1 MILVSGIVARLR
13 SSEVIMRKSL
23 AAAAAFAALWL
34 SPAVAEEPSDILNV
48 SYDVSRELYADIDK
62 AFVAKY
68 KAETGKDITINQSH
82 GGSSKQARAVLDGLQ
97 ADVVTF
103 NQVTDIQVLHDQT
116 DLVTADRQSRFPNN
130 SVPYYSLPAFLVRK
144 GNPKSVTDWSDL
156 VRDDVKVVFPNPKT
170 SGNGRYTYLAAYA
183 YALEANKGDQEKAKE
198 FVRKLF
204 ANVPVF
210 DTGGRAAITTF
221 VEHGIGDV
229 LVTFEAEVQ
238 SIGSQYG
245 KDKTTDLVIPP
256 VSLRADFPVAVVDKV
271 VDERGSHKLAETY
284 LQYLYTPEAQEIIA
298 AHYNRRIDKEIAAK
312 HANDFANVRLLTVKD
327 VFGGW
332 QKVQE
337 EHLANGGILDQLYVN
352 R

>member
-1 MILVSGIVARLR
+1 VDRVR
-13 SSEVIMRKSL
+13 SSEVITRKCL
-23 AAAAAFAALWL
+23 APAAAFAALW
-34 SPAVAEEPSDILNV
+34 NV

-82 GGSSKQARAVLDGLQ
+82 GGSSKQARA
-97 ADVVTF
+97 DVVTF
-103 NQVTDIQVLHDQT
+103 NQVTDIQVLHDQA
-116 DLVTADRQSRFPNN
+116 DLVTADWQSRFPNN

-144 GNPKSVTDWSDL
+144 GNPKNIKDWSDL

-204 ANVPVF
+204 ANVPAF

-245 KDKTTDLVIPP
+245 KDKTDLVIPP

>member
-1 MILVSGIVARLR
+1 MI
-13 SSEVIMRKSL
+13 K
-23 AAAAAFAALWL
+23 
-34 SPAVAEEPSDILNV
+34 
-48 SYDVSRELYADIDK
+48 
-62 AFVAKY
+62 
-68 KAETGKDITINQSH
+68 
-82 GGSSKQARAVLDGLQ
+82 
-97 ADVVTF
+97 
-103 NQVTDIQVLHDQT
+103 
-116 DLVTADRQSRFPNN
+116 
-130 SVPYYSLPAFLVRK
+130 
-144 GNPKSVTDWSDL
+144 DWSDL

-210 DTGGRAAITTF
+210 DTGGRAATTTF

-245 KDKTTDLVIPP
+245 KDKTDLVIPP

-271 VDERGSHKLAETY
+271 VDERGSRKLAETY

-298 AHYNRRIDKEIAAK
+298 ASTAQSTRRLRQSTRTISPMCVCSRSKTSLAVGKRCRKSISPMA
-312 HANDFANVRLLTVKD
+312 
-327 VFGGW
+327 VFSTSST
-332 QKVQE
+332 
-337 EHLANGGILDQLYVN
+337 
-352 R
+352 